1 MPFKKNAIFFQEK
14 PAFKTNIGFIKQ
26 PVALTKQPEALTKQ
40 PVALIKQPV
49 AVSLSLSGLQN
60 RQFLCQDK
68 QP

>member
-1 MPFKKNAIFFQEK
+1 VPFKKNAIFFQEK
-14 PAFKTNIGFIKQ
+14 PAFKTNIGFI
-26 PVALTKQPEALTKQ
+26 KQPEALTKQ